1 VDPVGGLKLGLLS
14 YGMVENGAEWNADA
28 GASRVEDSGRDH
40 HKGYELSGGHVI
52 QLGNLLVSILYGVF
66 TPLNIKVCRKSN
78 SLPQQSLTMMASPVN
93 IKVSKGE
100 IFQSV
105 KAEIEALLSESGWEL
120 LDNDTIRKSFHFK
133 THTKVLVGF
142 KFYGN
147 YITLSNFS
155 GFY

>member
-1 VDPVGGLKLGLLS
+1 
-14 YGMVENGAEWNADA
+14 
-28 GASRVEDSGRDH
+28 
-40 HKGYELSGGHVI
+40 
-52 QLGNLLVSILYGVF
+52 
-66 TPLNIKVCRKSN
+66 
-78 SLPQQSLTMMASPVN
+78 MMASPVN